1 MSKEIMVR
9 LELGSAS
16 VMFMAEGVAYNPD
29 VADDMVKRAQ
39 QSLKYAVDLAV
50 TTGIPEG
57 YLDLEDDDDV
67 CTCDDEDCECE
78 AGECECKNSG
88 DGEPTQMTERE
99 YIEKILRGLDDGN

>member
-39 QSLKYAVDLAV
+39 QSLQVAVDMAV
-50 TTGIPEG
+50 NMGVPDGWTE
-57 YLDLEDDDDV
+57 LEDDDA
-67 CTCDDEDCECE
+67 CTCDDEDCECVE
-78 AGECECKNSG
+78 GECECSDTPRK
-88 DGEPTQMTERE
+88 PPRQLTERE
-99 YIEKILRGLDDGN
+99 FIDKILRGLDDGN